1 MIKKTYIK
9 NAKAKW
15 FESDSIFDSLYPSN
29 IQALAKKHWTPIDV
43 AKTAAD
49 FLAIEPNTKI
59 LDIGSGVGK
68 FCLTAAFFHPNNLF
82 FGIEQRKNLVEI
94 ANQTQLK
101 LGLKNVWFMDGNV
114 MEINFSEYHHFYF
127 YNAFFE
133 NIAGTEKIDE
143 DISYSLQKYNSY
155 NIFLYK
161 QLQSKPVGTRLVT
174 FHSLENEVPRNF
186 MLVDAKMDNLLKL
199 WIKTS

>member
-1 MIKKTYIK
+1 MTKKTYIK
-9 NAKAKW
+9 NVKAKW
-15 FESDSIFDSLYPSN
+15 FESDSIFDSLYPIN

-43 AKTAAD
+43 AKTAAE

-101 LGLKNVWFMDGNV
+101 LGLKNVLFIDGNV
-114 MEINFSEYHHFYF
+114 MEMNFNEYHHFYF

-161 QLQSKPVGTRLVT
+161 QLQSKPAGTRLVT
-174 FHSLENEVPRNF
+174 FHSLENEVPTNF
-186 MLVDAKMDNLLKL
+186 MLVDAKMDNLLKF
-199 WIKTS
+199 WIKAS

>member
-9 NAKAKW
+9 NAKLKW
-15 FESDSIFDSLYPSN
+15 FESDTVFDALYPIN
-29 IQALAKKHWTPIDV
+29 IQTLAKKHWTPIDV
-43 AKTAAD
+43 AKTAAE
-49 FLAIEPNTKI
+49 FLAIEPNSKI

-94 ANQTQLK
+94 AKQTQLK
-101 LGLKNVWFMDGNV
+101 LGLKNILFMCGNV
-114 MEINFSEYHHFYF
+114 MEVDFSAYNHFYF

-133 NIAGTEKIDE
+133 NIAGTDKIDE
-143 DISYSLQKYNSY
+143 DIPYSIQKYNTY
-155 NIFLYK
+155 NLFLNK
-161 QLQSKPVGTRLVT
+161 QLQKKPAGTRLVT
-174 FHSLENEVPRNF
+174 FHSLENEVPKNF
-186 MLVDAKMDNLLKL
+186 MLVDAKMDNLLKF

>member
-1 MIKKTYIK
+1 MTKKTYIK
-9 NAKAKW
+9 NVKAKW
-15 FESDSIFDSLYPSN
+15 FESDSIFDSLYPIN

-43 AKTAAD
+43 AKTSAE

-101 LGLKNVWFMDGNV
+101 LGLKNVLFIDGNV
-114 MEINFSEYHHFYF
+114 MEMNFNEYHHFYF

-161 QLQSKPVGTRLVT
+161 QLQSKPAGTRLVT
-174 FHSLENEVPRNF
+174 FHSLENEVPTNF
-186 MLVDAKMDNLLKL
+186 MLVDAKMDNLLKF
-199 WIKTS
+199 WIKAS

>member
-9 NAKAKW
+9 NAKLKW
-15 FESDSIFDSLYPSN
+15 FESDTVFDALYPIN
-29 IQALAKKHWTPIDV
+29 IQTLAKKHWTPIDV
-43 AKTAAD
+43 AKTAAE
-49 FLAIEPNTKI
+49 FLAIEPNSKI

-82 FGIEQRKNLVEI
+82 FGIEQRENLVEI

-101 LGLKNVWFMDGNV
+101 LGLKNVLFIDGNV
-114 MEINFSEYHHFYF
+114 MEMNFNEYHHFYF

-161 QLQSKPVGTRLVT
+161 QLQSKPAGTRLVT
-174 FHSLENEVPRNF
+174 FHSLENEVPTNF
-186 MLVDAKMDNLLKL
+186 MLVDAKMDNLLKF
-199 WIKTS
+199 WIKAS